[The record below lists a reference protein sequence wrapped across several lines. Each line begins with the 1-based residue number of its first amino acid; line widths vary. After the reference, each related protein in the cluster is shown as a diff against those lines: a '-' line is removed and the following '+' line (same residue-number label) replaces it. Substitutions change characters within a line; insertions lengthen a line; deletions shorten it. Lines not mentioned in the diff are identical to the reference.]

1 MNTVTTL
8 AAAGGPL
15 AAGWG
20 AHASLLARRARLAR
34 RDPLTGLPTR
44 EEFTRRAARLMG
56 RCPVAVVLVD
66 LDGFKAV
73 NDTHGHA
80 AGDAVLVETADR
92 LSSLI
97 FGGVA
102 ARLGGD
108 EFALVRPMRDGTDL
122 PRALE
127 TMHGWLC
134 TPVDAE
140 GLVVG
145 VSIGGVWSSHL
156 PAPDLPLALRLADE
170 AMYAAKRAGGG
181 WRTGAPGLPMQATVN
196 GRRAG
201 REGAHGAGVA
211 S

>member
-1 MNTVTTL
+1 VGGGVNTLTTL

-20 AHASLLARRARLAR
+20 AHASLLTRRARLAR

-44 EEFTRRAARLMG
+44 EEFTRRAVRLVRRPG
-56 RCPVAVVLVD
+56 AVVVFVD

-80 AGDAVLVETADR
+80 AGDAVLCPALGPALT
-92 LSSLI
+92 LSRVHACLTQPVDFEGRALRVGASV
-97 FGGVA
+97 GGVA
-102 ARLGGD
+102 CDQL
-108 EFALVRPMRDGTDL
+108 PTRD
-122 PRALE
+122 
-127 TMHGWLC
+127 
-134 TPVDAE
+134 
-140 GLVVG
+140 
-145 VSIGGVWSSHL
+145 VS
-156 PAPDLPLALRLADE
+156 LALRLADE
-170 AMYAAKRAGGG
+170 AMYTAKRAGGG
-181 WRTGAPGLPMQATVN
+181 WRTGAPGLPAQATVN